1 MDSKTDKNGVK
12 VDIFVPDRDGFFV
25 PLSTLCEHLEEKK
38 QRLIRKKQI
47 TKQRLAILTRMV
59 KNSRYEQV
67 RFGVTLLLYLIS
79 LGCFFHPSRQVQKT
93 AVGVATTTIVVSEM
107 IGFSLKRDYRKL
119 QKQNAYWKQQEQ
131 SLERS

>member
-59 KNSRYEQV
+59 NNSRYEQV

-79 LGCFFHPSRQVQKT
+79 LGCFF
-93 AVGVATTTIVVSEM
+93 ILVVR
-107 IGFSLKRDYRKL
+107 FKKQLLVL
-119 QKQNAYWKQQEQ
+119 QQQR
-131 SLERS
+131 LLLAR